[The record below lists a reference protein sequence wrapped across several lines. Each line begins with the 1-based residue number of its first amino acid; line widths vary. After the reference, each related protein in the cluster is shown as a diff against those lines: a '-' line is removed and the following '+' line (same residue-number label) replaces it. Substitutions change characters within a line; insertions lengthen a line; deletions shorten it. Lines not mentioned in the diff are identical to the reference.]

1 MFSTQVNSG
10 AQITAEQ
17 IDPSILNTPGST
29 KSRTIRPKKQALL
42 ITNEAAN
49 RIKELMQSKEDQDDI
64 YGVKIDVRRRG
75 CNGYSYVMDYLK
87 KDQISK
93 LDEVVEDKGVRV
105 VVDKK
110 ALMFV
115 VGTEMDF
122 VDNEIKS
129 EFVFNNPNAKGH
141 CGCGESF
148 HV

>member
-1 MFSTQVNSG
+1 M
-10 AQITAEQ
+10 A
-17 IDPSILNTPGST
+17 
-29 KSRTIRPKKQALL
+29 
-42 ITNEAAN
+42 
-49 RIKELMQSKEDQDDI
+49 SKTEDNI
-64 YGVKIDVRRRG
+64 YGVKIDVKKRG

-87 KDQISK
+87 PEQVGK

-105 VVDKK
+105 VIDKK

-115 VGTEMDF
+115 LGTEMDF

-129 EFVFNNPNAKGH
+129 EFVFNNPNAKGN

>member
-1 MFSTQVNSG
+1 MRKLISVFNFSTI
-10 AQITAEQ
+10 AQANQ
-17 IDPSILNTPGST
+17 AAKPL
-29 KSRTIRPKKQALL
+29 RQKKAALL
-42 ITNEAAN
+42 ITDQAAS
-49 RIKELMQSKEDQDDI
+49 RIKELMEVKEDQEDI

-87 KDQISK
+87 KDQITR

>member
-1 MFSTQVNSG
+1 MG
-10 AQITAEQ
+10 
-17 IDPSILNTPGST
+17 
-29 KSRTIRPKKQALL
+29 
-42 ITNEAAN
+42 N
-49 RIKELMQSKEDQDDI
+49 RSYKDDEEI
-64 YGVKIDVRRRG
+64 YGVRIDVRRRG

-87 KDQISK
+87 KDQIGK

-122 VDNEIKS
+122 IDNDIKS
-129 EFVFNNPNAKGH
+129 EFVFNNPNAKGQ